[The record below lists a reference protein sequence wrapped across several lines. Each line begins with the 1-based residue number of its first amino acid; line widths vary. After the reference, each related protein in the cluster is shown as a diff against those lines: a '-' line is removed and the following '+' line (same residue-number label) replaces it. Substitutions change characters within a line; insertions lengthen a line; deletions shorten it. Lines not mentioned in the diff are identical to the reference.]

1 MVDSGQQMN
10 IKAKTNKQTNKQ
22 NKTIKK
28 QTNILTKEYLEMDG
42 GRRVIRRTVGDWIG
56 LNLKQGPGGRH
67 CHHQSSSVI
76 ITTFITIIIISS
88 SSVLFIQICLSKF
101 VLSILQ
107 MWKVPRWPL
116 GRILEN
122 LWNLIFA
129 LHNWPVAQLPYYT
142 ITQLHNYTIAQ
153 SHNCTI
159 TQLHNCTVAQLHN
172 YAIAQSQRLFWCI
185 SIISMR
191 RGVIVV
197 MMDMTTTN
205 LMIMTILVVV
215 GICVGVFWCDVVWCG
230 WVVGFF
236 PTNQDTTSFP
246 PTAILVI
253 LVRMTMTMIIFIIV
267 IMTVVIIIMTLWVNY
282 YCESLDSTGKSTT
295 NQRRGSKQFLEGL
308 GWFGPV

>member
-10 IKAKTNKQTNKQ
+10 MKAKTKQSNKE
-22 NKTIKK
+22 
-28 QTNILTKEYLEMDG
+28 TNILTKEYLEMDG

-56 LNLKQGPGGRH
+56 LNLKQGPGARH
-67 CHHQSSSVI
+67 CHHQSSSII

-88 SSVLFIQICLSKF
+88 SGVLFIQICLSKF

-129 LHNWPVAQLPYYT
+129 LHNWPVAQLPNYT
-142 ITQLHNYTIAQ
+142 IDQLHNCTIPQSHNCAITQLHNR
-153 SHNCTI
+153 
-159 TQLHNCTVAQLHN
+159 TVAQLHN

-191 RGVIVV
+191 RVIVV

-205 LMIMTILVVV
+205 LMMMTILVVV
-215 GICVGVFWCDVVWCG
+215 GICWGVFWCDVVWCG

-253 LVRMTMTMIIFIIV
+253 LVRMTMMMIIFIIV
-267 IMTVVIIIMTLWVNY
+267 IMTVVIMIMVLWVNY
-282 YCESLDSTGKSTT
+282 YCGSLESTGKS
-295 NQRRGSKQFLEGL
+295 
-308 GWFGPV
+308 